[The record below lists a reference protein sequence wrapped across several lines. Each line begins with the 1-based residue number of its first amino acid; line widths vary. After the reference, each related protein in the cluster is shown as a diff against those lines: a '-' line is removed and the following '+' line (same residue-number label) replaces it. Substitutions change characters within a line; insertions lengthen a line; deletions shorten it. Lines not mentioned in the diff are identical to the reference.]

1 MQENEE
7 LIFNEKNLKDK
18 IKLLNENNSI
28 LEEYSKRLF
37 DYFQKKWRTKKYSEQ
52 LINSYN
58 KML

>member
-37 DYFQKKWRTKKYSEQ
+37 DYFQKNGELKNI
-52 LINSYN
+52 LNS
-58 KML
+58 L